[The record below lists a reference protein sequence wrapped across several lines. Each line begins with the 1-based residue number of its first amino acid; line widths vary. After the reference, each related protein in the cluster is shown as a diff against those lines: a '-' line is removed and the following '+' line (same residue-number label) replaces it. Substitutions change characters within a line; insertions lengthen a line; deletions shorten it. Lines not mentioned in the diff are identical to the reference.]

1 MIQLVESVQICLL
14 NSVCVLWREEMG
26 FCCYHF
32 LLEMR
37 CRGEEGSLVD
47 YSDVFGKIKHWVF
60 VLEMT
65 VRMIES
71 ENDRIIE

>member
-37 CRGEEGSLVD
+37 CRGEEGCLVD
-47 YSDVFGKIKHWVF
+47 YSDVFGKLKHWVF